1 MAFDSLRLL
10 STRGKHTLRREG
22 PIRFFKRGVLFVMGV
37 QYENV
42 YIYENTLHGPEF
54 APRVQNVTVK
64 IISMPRQL
72 DDLAAEGFDF
82 SYYPRTLLKKK
93 VSRGAVAFCA
103 FVGKDFAH
111 ITYAAIKPE
120 AKREADPLPFVVNFE
135 RDEACSGFSET
146 NPRYR
151 RMGIYVHVY
160 SCIFRFLREQGRSL
174 DRFTIRKSNL
184 ASHSALTK
192 LGSRIVAEA
201 RYLRLFHLKFWKEM
215 PIKEV
220 S

>member
-1 MAFDSLRLL
+1 MAFDGLNLL
-10 STRGKHTLRREG
+10 FKRGKHILQRDG
-22 PIRFFKRGVLFVMGV
+22 LVHFIKQGFLFLIGF

-42 YIYENTLHGPEF
+42 YIYENTLDGPEF

-82 SYYPRTLLKKK
+82 SYYPYTLLKEK
-93 VSRGAVAFCA
+93 VSRGAIAFCA
-103 FVGKDFAH
+103 SVDKDFAH
-111 ITYAAIKPE
+111 ITYVAIKPE
-120 AKREADPLPFVVNFE
+120 AKREADPLPFAVNFE
-135 RDEACSGFSET
+135 RGEACSGFSET
-146 NPRYR
+146 DPRYR
-151 RMGIYVHVY
+151 RMGIYAHVY

-201 RYLRLFHLKFWKEM
+201 RYLRLFHLTFWKEK
-215 PIKEV
+215 PIKEIH
-220 S
+220 